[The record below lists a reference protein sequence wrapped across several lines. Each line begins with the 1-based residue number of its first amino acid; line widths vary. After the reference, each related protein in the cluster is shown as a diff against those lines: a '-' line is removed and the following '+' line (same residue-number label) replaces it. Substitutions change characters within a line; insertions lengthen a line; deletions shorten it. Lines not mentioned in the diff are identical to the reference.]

1 MRKLIIALL
10 AVLATASA
18 GLAQER
24 RDYSQAELDQ
34 MLAPIALYPDALL
47 SQVLMAS
54 TYPLDIVEA
63 ARWTRTNPGLQGDE
77 AVNQIAG
84 EDWDPS
90 VKSLVA
96 FPNLLQRMN
105 ENLAWTRSLGEAF
118 LDQEPHVMETVQQL
132 RRKAQAA
139 GHLLPDERL
148 RVVDESGVIVIEPAH
163 PQVVYVPYYD
173 PLVVYGAWWWP
184 HYQPVVWA
192 PWPGYYVHRAGFWW
206 GTGIGVTAQ
215 FFFGGVDWRH
225 RHVKVV
231 HVNNFFVRP
240 LHGRVIRPLHV
251 GKWQHDSWRRRGE
264 RLQVERRG
272 EFRPQAMPPPTFRA
286 SNSQPR
292 VEARP
297 ERRVERPQPRVE
309 ARPERRLERPQP
321 RMEARPE
328 RRLER
333 PQPRAEAQRPQTR
346 IAAPR
351 VEARPPQPRIAAPRV
366 EARPPQPRI
375 AAPRVEARPPQPR
388 IAAPRV
394 EARLPQP
401 RVAAPR
407 MEAPRAVQ
415 PRMGVQQSQPRM
427 ESRPQMMRAE
437 PRGGGNGG
445 GRSGGWRGQGGRGNG
460 RN

>member
-1 MRKLIIALL
+1 MRRLLIALL
-10 AVLATASA
+10 AVLAAA
-18 GLAQER
+18 PAALAQER
-24 RDYSQAELDQ
+24 RTYSQAELDQ

-63 ARWTRTNPGLQGDE
+63 ARWSRAHAGPQGDE
-77 AVNQIAG
+77 AVSQIAG
-84 EDWDPS
+84 EAWDPS

-96 FPNLLQRMN
+96 FPNLLQRMD

-118 LDQEPHVMETVQQL
+118 LEQEPHVMETVQRL
-132 RRKAQAA
+132 RRKAEAA
-139 GHLLPDERL
+139 GHLLPDERV
-148 RVVDESGVIVIEPAH
+148 RVLADGDTIVIEPADPH
-163 PQVVYVPYYD
+163 VVYVPCYD
-173 PLVVYGAWWWP
+173 PWMVYGSWWWSAYP
-184 HYQPVVWA
+184 PVAWA
-192 PWPGYYVHRAGFWW
+192 PCPGYYAYRPGFWW
-206 GTGIGVTAQ
+206 GVGIGVSTN
-215 FFFGGVDWRH
+215 FFFGGVDWHH

-251 GKWQHDSWRRRGE
+251 GKWQHDGWRRRGE
-264 RLQVERRG
+264 RRQVERRG
-272 EFRPQAMPPPTFRA
+272 DFRPQAMPPPAFRA
-286 SNSQPR
+286 SN
-292 VEARP
+292 
-297 ERRVERPQPRVE
+297 
-309 ARPERRLERPQP
+309 PQP

-333 PQPRAEAQRPQTR
+333 PQPRIEAQRPQPR
-346 IAAPR
+346 VAAPS
-351 VEARPPQPRIAAPRV
+351 
-366 EARPPQPRI
+366 
-375 AAPRVEARPPQPR
+375 
-388 IAAPRV
+388 V

-415 PRMGVQQSQPRM
+415 PRMGMQQSQPRM

-445 GRSGGWRGQGGRGNG
+445 GRSGGWRGQGGNG

>member
-1 MRKLIIALL
+1 MKKLLIALL
-10 AVLATASA
+10 AVIATASA
-18 GLAQER
+18 ALAQER

-96 FPNLLQRMN
+96 FPNLLQRMD

-231 HVNNFFVRP
+231 HVHNHYVRP

-251 GKWQHDSWRRRGE
+251 GKWQHAPVRSRELQRRQE
-264 RLQVERRG
+264 RPAQFVPRA
-272 EFRPQAMPPPTFRA
+272 RPMPPALSA
-286 SNSQPR
+286 SPPVRRVEQPRRDEQPRRMEQPR
-292 VEARP
+292 VIAQP
-297 ERRVERPQPRVE
+297 RRVEQPRVIE
-309 ARPERRLERPQP
+309 QSR
-321 RMEARPE
+321 
-328 RRLER
+328 
-333 PQPRAEAQRPQTR
+333 
-346 IAAPR
+346 R
-351 VEARPPQPRIAAPRV
+351 VE
-366 EARPPQPRI
+366 
-375 AAPRVEARPPQPR
+375 
-388 IAAPRV
+388 
-394 EARLPQP
+394 QP
-401 RVAAPR
+401 RVIAQPR
-407 MEAPRAVQ
+407 RVEAPRAQ
-415 PRMGVQQSQPRM
+415 PRPQAQPRPGVQAPRQETRPAFRAQPRGS
-427 ESRPQMMRAE
+427 EGG
-437 PRGGGNGG
+437 RGGGW
-445 GRSGGWRGQGGRGNG
+445 GRQADRNG
-460 RN
+460 RRG